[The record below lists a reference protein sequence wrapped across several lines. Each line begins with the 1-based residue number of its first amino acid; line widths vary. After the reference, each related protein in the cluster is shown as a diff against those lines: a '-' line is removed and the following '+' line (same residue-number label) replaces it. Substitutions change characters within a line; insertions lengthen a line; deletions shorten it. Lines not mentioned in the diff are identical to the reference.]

1 MENTNAYWN
10 NNYMGSEPG
19 IDGKARIEI
28 DESKVI
34 TFDNN
39 VRCMFVLVDRN
50 KYDIRFF
57 VNNNKLKET
66 LLSIVI
72 KNVYT
77 YPTILNNNKGEKELS
92 GNNNIFR
99 LFPDLSK
106 RRF

>member
-1 MENTNAYWN
+1 
-10 NNYMGSEPG
+10 
-19 IDGKARIEI
+19 
-28 DESKVI
+28 
-34 TFDNN
+34 
-39 VRCMFVLVDRN
+39 MFVLVDRN